1 MTSGATESIRADRDA
16 LVQLCAG
23 FADAEW
29 KSPSGCEGWSVQD
42 VVAHM
47 GALFW
52 LAVDPSALPDTSG
65 LPTERA
71 QDAIV
76 ESRRSWS
83 SQQVLDDYA
92 TVSEQALLAAAAFET
107 QDFVL
112 ELGDLGSYPANL
124 LPNAYAFDHFT
135 HIRLDLFAPR
145 GPLTA
150 GAPPV
155 DAVRVGPTLD
165 WIEAAAPQQ
174 SAAVIA
180 ALPGAVEISVAGPGG
195 RVLTFGTGDVVAR
208 VDNDAVTLVRWATGR
223 GRWEDLTITASG
235 DPDALETIQGLKVF

>member
-23 FADAEW
+23 FGDAEW

-52 LAVDPSALPDTSG
+52 LAVDPSVLPDTAG
-65 LPTERA
+65 LATERA
-71 QDAIV
+71 QDALV
-76 ESRRSWS
+76 ASRRSWS
-83 SQQVLDDYA
+83 PQQVLDDYA
-92 TVSEQALLAAAAFET
+92 EVSDKALLAAASFET
-107 QDFVL
+107 QDFTL
-112 ELGDLGSYPANL
+112 ELGDLGTYPANL

-145 GPLTA
+145 GPLTD
-150 GAPPV
+150 GTPPV
-155 DAVRVGPTLD
+155 DAARVAPTLD

-174 SAAVIA
+174 SEAVIG
-180 ALPGAVEISVAGPGG
+180 ALPGAVELVVTGPGG
-195 RVLTFGTGDVVAR
+195 RVLTLGGGDVVAR
-208 VDNDAVTLVRWATGR
+208 VESDAVTLVRWATGR
-223 GRWEDLTITASG
+223 GTWEDLTITASG
-235 DPDALETIQGLKVF
+235 DADALELVQRVKVF